1 MAAVTTTTP
10 DVCAVKPRL
19 ARAPAAPAPVPATA
33 VARPTARPAT
43 PADALAGRL
52 AHVVAHRAGGAV
64 LQRMATERATTM
76 RTRAGGNRLGN
87 VTPEVEF
94 ARIRDLRTQ
103 HAYDSSRILAD
114 LRYDHLSG
122 SSDSDVTGDAE
133 ENYRVRIDRQNPLPE
148 GQNLQIQTNG
158 NSISIATVLI
168 SDAVLAGGEAQQ
180 RHVLRVVRRAFL
192 GSLADG
198 MQWEVVDAPAPVTVK
213 SGKGGHGKQ
222 RGGPKGPGGKKGGSG
237 SATGGTRALTVH

>member
-1 MAAVTTTTP
+1 MARVATTAPDVSAVT
-10 DVCAVKPRL
+10 PRL
-19 ARAPAAPAPVPATA
+19 ARAPAARTATAATA

-52 AHVVAHRAGGAV
+52 AHVVAHRAGAPL
-64 LQRMATERATTM
+64 LQRMATERATNK

-87 VTPEVEF
+87 VSADVEF

-114 LRYDHLSG
+114 LGYDHLSG

-133 ENYRVRIDRQNPLPE
+133 ENYSVRIDRQNPLPE

-158 NSISIATVLI
+158 TSISIATVLI
-168 SDAVLAGGEAQQ
+168 SDAVLTGADAQ

-198 MQWEVVDAPAPVTVK
+198 MQWEVVDAPAPVAVK
-213 SGKGGHGKQ
+213 GGKGGRGKKG
-222 RGGPKGPGGKKGGSG
+222 GGPKGPGSKKGGSG
-237 SATGGTRALTVH
+237 SATGGARALTVH

>member
-1 MAAVTTTTP
+1 MAAVATTTP
-10 DVCAVKPRL
+10 DVCAVKSRL
-19 ARAPAAPAPVPATA
+19 ARAPAAPAAAAATA

-43 PADALAGRL
+43 RADALAGRL
-52 AHVVAHRAGGAV
+52 AHVVARRSGARV
-64 LQRMATERATTM
+64 LQRMATERATTR

-87 VTPEVEF
+87 VTAEVEF
-94 ARIRDLRTQ
+94 SRIRDLRTQ

-114 LRYDHLSG
+114 LTYDHLSG
-122 SSDSDVTGDAE
+122 SSASDVTGDAE
-133 ENYRVRIDRQNPLPE
+133 ENYSVRIDRQNPLPE

-158 NSISIATVLI
+158 TSISIATVLI
-168 SDAVLAGGEAQQ
+168 SDAVLTGGDAQ

-198 MQWEVVDAPAPVTVK
+198 MQWEVVDAPAPVAVK
-213 SGKGGHGKQ
+213 SGKGGHGKK
-222 RGGPKGPGGKKGGSG
+222 RGGPKGPGGKTGG